1 MINKQ
6 VIEAQAKSF
15 YIGWSSDLVVT
26 DVDGDEITISLG
38 PELFLS
44 LEARVIEK
52 AKEIRAKRIEE
63 AKKELEK
70 EDEISNA
77 DS

>member
-6 VIEAQAKSF
+6 VIETQAKSF
-15 YIGWSSDLVVT
+15 YINWSSDLIVT
-26 DVDGDEITISLG
+26 DVDDNQITIILS

-44 LEARVIEK
+44 LESRVIEK
-52 AKEIRAKRIEE
+52 AKEIRTKRIEE

-70 EDEISNA
+70 A
-77 DS
+77 DASSDTDS